1 MSSRTFS
8 FISSLS
14 ACGWT
19 FFFNILA
26 TSLADVFS
34 DLAELLP
41 GAFLG
46 AVAFAEVFLVTTF
59 AFAVDFLA
67 TGLAFAGAD
76 FLAGALVFADLAAG
90 FVFVVDLSVF
100 GVGMESY

>member
-1 MSSRTFS
+1 MFS
-8 FISSLS
+8 VTWLNSSLELS
-14 ACGWT
+14 WER
-19 FFFNILA
+19 L
-26 TSLADVFS
+26 
-34 DLAELLP
+34 LLP
-41 GAFLG
+41 K
-46 AVAFAEVFLVTTF
+46 FLVTTF